1 MDIKQVINKSRN
13 DFYNTLGLVGVI
25 PLLVFVYILVGKIAN
40 FNIMV
45 GEVGYIVLATIGVFA
60 TGVIV
65 GRRMLMSVTMKLI
78 DDNQKILTM
87 QQELVEQKSKAAIT
101 ETVLTLGDQ
110 VNNPLLAIRGNLDL
124 LDLDLK
130 DTQQSEN
137 IRKKIATIRS
147 NCERIREVTT
157 QLSRLS
163 RPASSVIHDGIKMVD
178 LNKSAARL
186 QNRITALEEVEKAKA
201 DEKTAKAAAAPKAEK
216 KPETK

>member
-163 RPASSVIHDGIKMVD
+163 RPDRKSVV
-178 LNKSAARL
+178 
-186 QNRITALEEVEKAKA
+186 
-201 DEKTAKAAAAPKAEK
+201 
-216 KPETK
+216 

>member
-65 GRRMLMSVTMKLI
+65 GRRMIMSVTMKLI

-178 LNKSAARL
+178 LNKS
-186 QNRITALEEVEKAKA
+186 V
-201 DEKTAKAAAAPKAEK
+201 
-216 KPETK
+216 